1 MQNAPPAETQRRP
14 IGHFGQGLDRLRASE
29 EAQRPRRGA
38 ARPRLGL
45 LAAHA
50 RLSKRRGRGRL
61 GLLGQMR
68 IDKLAPR
75 HRAGPEPGG
84 EPIEKLG
91 QRTGALG
98 LVRAL
103 EFGFR
108 RRERLGREA
117 SEAHEVDAIAGVD
130 GVLVRTREPLGDEPH
145 DRARFIE
152 RPGGAD
158 ADAAHC
164 AVDAVEAELDPPRTL
179 GLPLQ
184 QHDEIVGELAQLNL
198 DRLDRLYGRSELPLG
213 AEIRRPEA
221 RRDRRT
227 LEAFER
233 VEPRHRNG
241 AEPRRDRRAGPQ
253 RDVADASQAGP
264 RHVGDNFLVEA
275 ERSERQIV
283 KELDER
289 LVAQGL
295 GRGSHARKSRQRPG
309 RARIAGGAD
318 GDGDS
323 LRGKPRATILDQ
335 RRLALEQMGDAGNV
349 EHQPVAHIERG
360 ERRIA
365 GAPIA
370 EARQKLRLFRRL
382 SLDHDESRKAGA
394 RVGKRK
400 AQAQAEPRGLSVD
413 ADQPLRI
420 VDLGDRGQ
428 RRRA

>member
-1 MQNAPPAETQRRP
+1 MGSSLTQPRFP
-14 IGHFGQGLDRLRASE
+14 
-29 EAQRPRRGA
+29 QRG
-38 ARPRLGL
+38 
-45 LAAHA
+45 
-50 RLSKRRGRGRL
+50 GRGRL
-61 GLLGQMR
+61 GLFRQMR

-75 HRAGPEPGG
+75 HRAGPEPRG

-91 QRTGALG
+91 KRAGALG
-98 LVRAL
+98 LMRAL

-108 RRERLGREA
+108 GRKRLGREA
-117 SEAHEVDAIAGVD
+117 GEAHEVDAIAGVD
-130 GVLVRTREPLGDEPH
+130 GVFVRTRQPLSDQPH

-158 ADAAHC
+158 SNAPHR
-164 AVDAVEAELDPPRTL
+164 AVDAVEAELDPPRAL

-184 QHDEIVGELAQLNL
+184 EHDEIVGELAQLNL
-198 DRLDRLYGRSELPLG
+198 DRLDRLYGRNELPLG

-233 VEPRHRNG
+233 VEPRHWNG
-241 AEPRRDRRAGPQ
+241 SEPRRDRRSRPQ
-253 RDVADASQAGP
+253 RDVADASQARP
-264 RHVGDNFLVEA
+264 RHVGDGFLVEA
-275 ERSERQIV
+275 ERRERQIV

-295 GRGSHARKSRQRPG
+295 GRGFHPRKPRQRPG

-323 LRGKPRATILDQ
+323 LRGEPRATVLDQ
-335 RRLALEQMGDAGNV
+335 RRFALEQMGDAGNV
-349 EHQPVAHIERG
+349 EHQPVAPIERG
-360 ERRIA
+360 ERGIA

-370 EARQKLRLFRRL
+370 EARQKPRLFRRL

-394 RVGKRK
+394 RVGQRK

-420 VDLGDRGQ
+420 VDLGDRDK
-428 RRRA
+428 RRRSINAPSRRARSVARRGSQRERNRLVVNGHVL